1 MKRSTFYT
9 LHSEQQESTIQGV
22 VLKSHAKLNIGLRIL
37 GRRPEDGYHL
47 LETIFQEID
56 LADEIQIEELKQ
68 RGLFHERFTLTCDD
82 PNIPVDDSNLIMK
95 AIWAMIPYL
104 PIDLGAKIHLVKR
117 IPAGAGLGGGS
128 SNAATILKWLNLK
141 AKLGEN
147 DLAEIAIKL
156 GADIPF
162 FLKGGTQYAK
172 GIGDELSPIDIPKDW
187 CAVLVFPGLHISTP
201 WAYEQLKNSL
211 TAKPKKA
218 IIPSQLEKDFD
229 WRFFENDF
237 DLAIIPS
244 YPEIGKIKEHL
255 YKEGAFYAGLSGS
268 GSTVFGICES
278 CAIAKKILQAFERAC
293 IACPI

>member
-1 MKRSTFYT
+1 MQRSTYFT
-9 LHSEQQESTIQGV
+9 LNSDVPALITQRT
-22 VLKSHAKLNIGLRIL
+22 VLNSHAKLNIGLRIL

-82 PNIPVDDSNLIMK
+82 PNIPTDDSNLIMK

-104 PIDLGAKIHLVKR
+104 PTDLGAKIHLAKR

-128 SNAATILKWLNLK
+128 SNAATILRWLNNWARLDEK
-141 AKLGEN
+141 V
-147 DLAEIAIKL
+147 LADFAVKL
-156 GADIPF
+156 GADVPF
-162 FLKGGTQYAK
+162 FLKGGTQYAT
-172 GIGDELSPIDIPKDW
+172 GIGDKLSPIIIPKDW
-187 CAVLVFPGLHISTP
+187 CAVLVFPGQHISTS
-201 WAYEQLKNSL
+201 WAYEQLKISL

-218 IIPSQLEKDFD
+218 IIPSQLEKEFN
-229 WRFFENDF
+229 WQIFENDF

-244 YPEIGKIKEHL
+244 YPKIGEIKEHL
-255 YKEGAFYAGLSGS
+255 HKEGAVYTGLSGS

-278 CAIAKKILQAFERAC
+278 CKIAERMVSVFDNAE
-293 IACPI
+293 IIYPI

>member
-1 MKRSTFYT
+1 M
-9 LHSEQQESTIQGV
+9 
-22 VLKSHAKLNIGLRIL
+22 
-37 GRRPEDGYHL
+37 